1 MAPASH
7 SPAPEPPPGPVLHL
21 RGVLVRRGLTT
32 LLGPVDWTVRAG
44 ERWVVV
50 GPNGSGKTTLLQVA
64 STYLWPSEGQVAV
77 LGERLGTT
85 DARELRRRIG
95 YASPALAA
103 ALPPS
108 LTALEVVTTARHA
121 ALGPWWHEYSAADRE
136 RAAVLLERL
145 GCGPLASRTFGTL
158 SSGERQRV
166 QIARALMPG
175 PALLLLDEPAATLD
189 LGAREALIE
198 RLEALAADT
207 SLAAIVLV
215 THHVEEIPAAFTHA
229 LVLGAGR
236 AVAEGPIETS
246 LSGEALGRA
255 FGLSLVLERRDG
267 RLAARRDGRGRAALR
282 TG

>member
-1 MAPASH
+1 M
-7 SPAPEPPPGPVLHL
+7 
-21 RGVLVRRGLTT
+21 
-32 LLGPVDWTVRAG
+32 LLGPIDWTVRAG

-77 LGERLGTT
+77 LGERLGAT

-103 ALPPS
+103 ALPAS

-121 ALGPWWHEYSAADRE
+121 ALGPWWHEYSAGDRE
-136 RAAVLLERL
+136 RAAALLERL
-145 GCGPLASRTFGTL
+145 GCGPLASWTFGTL

-175 PALLLLDEPAATLD
+175 PALLLLDEPAAALD

-198 RLEALAADT
+198 RLEGLAADT

-236 AVAEGPIETS
+236 AVAGGPIETA

-255 FGLSLVLERRDG
+255 FGLPLVLERRDG
-267 RLAARRDGRGRAALR
+267 RLAARRDGRGRASSR
-282 TG
+282 PG

>member
-1 MAPASH
+1 M
-7 SPAPEPPPGPVLHL
+7 SPAAPHPLPEPDRPAVLEFQGVRVW
-21 RGVLVRRGLTT
+21 RGSST
-32 LLGPVDWTVRAG
+32 LLGPLDWTVRAG
-44 ERWVVV
+44 ERWVIV

-77 LGERLGTT
+77 LGERIGAT

-103 ALPPS
+103 ALPAS

-121 ALGPWWHEYSAADRE
+121 ALGPWWHEYGAGDRE
-136 RAAVLLERL
+136 RAASLLERL
-145 GCGPLASRTFGTL
+145 GCGPLASRAFGTL

-175 PALLLLDEPAATLD
+175 PALLLLDEPAAALD

-198 RLEALAADT
+198 RLEGLAADT

-229 LVLGAGR
+229 LVLGDGR
-236 AVAEGPIETS
+236 ALADGPIETA
-246 LSGEALGRA
+246 LTGEALGRA
-255 FGLSLVLERRDG
+255 FGLPLVLERRDG
-267 RLAARRDGRGRAALR
+267 RLAARRNGG
-282 TG
+282 G

>member
-1 MAPASH
+1 MAPDSRAST
-7 SPAPEPPPGPVLHL
+7 SEEPATAVLEFQ
-21 RGVLVRRGLTT
+21 GVRVRRGATT
-32 LLGPVDWTVRAG
+32 LLGPLDWTVRAG
-44 ERWVVV
+44 ERWVIV

-77 LGERLGTT
+77 LGERLRST

-95 YASPALAA
+95 YASPALAE

-108 LTALEVVTTARHA
+108 LTALEVVITARHA
-121 ALGPWWHEYSAADRE
+121 ALGPWWHEYGAGDRE
-136 RAAVLLERL
+136 RASALLERL
-145 GCGPLASRTFGTL
+145 GCGPLASRVFGTL

-175 PALLLLDEPAATLD
+175 PAVLLLDEPAAALD

-198 RLEALAADT
+198 RLEGLAGDL

-215 THHVEEIPAAFTHA
+215 THHVEEIPAPFTHA
-229 LVLGAGR
+229 LVLAAGQ
-236 AVAEGPIETS
+236 AVVGGPIETA

-255 FGLSLVLERRDG
+255 FGLPLVLERRDG
-267 RLAARRDGRGRAALR
+267 RLTARRDGQGRAASR
-282 TG
+282 PG